1 MILAVDVGNTNIVLG
16 VVDRKNIYWS
26 ERVSAIITKT
36 EAEYA
41 IDIKMMLDIHKTD
54 LASLD
59 GAIVSCVV
67 PQIQNVIRKAIEMIL
82 GRRVL
87 VIGPG
92 VKTGLNIKIDDPASL
107 GADIVADSVAAMSYN
122 TYPIAVIDMG
132 TATTIT
138 VLNKKKEYIGG
149 LIIPGVMVSLNA
161 LASNAAQLFAISI
174 DTPKR
179 LIATTASESMLSGI
193 LYSNA
198 SAIDGILDRIEEELG
213 EKPAAVATGGL
224 TKRIIPLCKHDIIV
238 DDNLLLKG
246 LQIIYDKNRKNQ

>member
-16 VVDRKNIYWS
+16 CVDQEKIHWS
-26 ERVSAIITKT
+26 ERVSTIITKT

-41 IDIKMMLDIHKTD
+41 IDIKMMLDINHID
-54 LASLD
+54 IHQLD

-82 GRRVL
+82 NKKVL

-92 VKTGLNIKIDDPASL
+92 VKTGLNIKIDDPGSL
-107 GADIVADSVAAMSYN
+107 GADIVADSVAAMTYN
-122 TYPIAVIDMG
+122 KFPIAVVDMG

-138 VLNKKKEYIGG
+138 VINKKKEYIGG
-149 LIIPGVMVSLNA
+149 LILPGVMVSLDA
-161 LASNAAQLFAISI
+161 LASNAAQLYAISI
-174 DTPKR
+174 DRPKK

-213 EKPAAVATGGL
+213 EKPAVVATGGL
-224 TKRIIPLCKHDIIV
+224 TKRIIPLCRHEIV
-238 DDNLLLKG
+238 IDDNLLLKG
-246 LQIIYDKNRKNQ
+246 LWIIYNKNRKN